1 MAIASHIVITIEAT
15 ASPSIT
21 YHKKFAILLILM
33 FFLSFPTVF
42 YSTRQIY

>member
-21 YHKKFAILLILM
+21 YHKKVRN
-33 FFLSFPTVF
+33 STDSYVF
-42 YSTRQIY
+42 S